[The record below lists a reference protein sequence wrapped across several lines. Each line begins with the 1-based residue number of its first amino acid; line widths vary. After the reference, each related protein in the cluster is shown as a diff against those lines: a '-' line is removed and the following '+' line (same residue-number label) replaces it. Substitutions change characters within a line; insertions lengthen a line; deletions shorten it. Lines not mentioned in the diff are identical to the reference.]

1 LAKRLDPNNK
11 GENQLYLLTG
21 NTGSLRYMAPEVAL
35 CEAYDHRVDAYSFGI
50 LFWQVCS
57 LTTPYMGYSTKMH
70 ADRVVRQGYRPKPD
84 SSWPYNWSQLMKECW
99 STDIFSRPEF
109 AHIVS
114 ILDEEVADLLRDER
128 FSTGNIKA
136 KKKKKKAATDAVR
149 LDVDTRIS
157 TPVPGSGVRQRDSDI
172 V

>member
-1 LAKRLDPNNK
+1 
-11 GENQLYLLTG
+11 
-21 NTGSLRYMAPEVAL
+21 
-35 CEAYDHRVDAYSFGI
+35 
-50 LFWQVCS
+50 
-57 LTTPYMGYSTKMH
+57 MGYSTKMH